1 MPPDHARNEVF
12 LMSER
17 KDLTQDQLSA
27 LSWQLA
33 QLCRAGVPWSDCP
46 GLLLEDPQPAAV
58 KGALEAIRASLAE
71 GAPLPEAM
79 AASGAF
85 PDYYLRMV
93 EIGQAAGRLD
103 QVFSALAGYYQREDA
118 TLQAVRRAVTYPA
131 VMAAIIGLVFL
142 VPVSRVLPVFSQ
154 VFAQLGAGVSPV
166 AAAPL
171 SSGSAGRIL
180 AYVFAG
186 ALLAAAVVVVLGFR
200 GERGLRLLSRGAT
213 GEALSRGRFASAM
226 ALMLQS
232 GLPLDEALER
242 TAPLLEGTP
251 LAERFAQCRK
261 RSEEGVS
268 FPKAVEET
276 GVLTGLQAG
285 LLSSGFR
292 SGGMEEAMAEVAR
305 RCQAEGEERLSR
317 LLSRFEY
324 GLVLLLCACVG
335 LVLLSVMLPLL
346 GVLSAIGG

>member
-58 KGALEAIRASLAE
+58 NGALEAIRASLAE

-142 VPVSRVLPVFSQ
+142 VLVSRVLPVFSQ

-166 AAAPL
+166 AAALL

-186 ALLAAAVVVVLGFR
+186 ALLAAAVVLLLGFR
-200 GERGLRLLSRGAT
+200 W
-213 GEALSRGRFASAM
+213 
-226 ALMLQS
+226 
-232 GLPLDEALER
+232 
-242 TAPLLEGTP
+242 
-251 LAERFAQCRK
+251 
-261 RSEEGVS
+261 
-268 FPKAVEET
+268 
-276 GVLTGLQAG
+276 
-285 LLSSGFR
+285 
-292 SGGMEEAMAEVAR
+292 
-305 RCQAEGEERLSR
+305 
-317 LLSRFEY
+317 
-324 GLVLLLCACVG
+324 
-335 LVLLSVMLPLL
+335 
-346 GVLSAIGG
+346 

>member
-1 MPPDHARNEVF
+1 MPPDHARNEVLF
-12 LMSER
+12 MSER

-142 VPVSRVLPVFSQ
+142 VLVSRVLPVFSQ

-166 AAAPL
+166 AAALL

-186 ALLAAAVVVVLGFR
+186 ALLAAAVVLLLGFR

-276 GVLTGLQAG
+276 G
-285 LLSSGFR
+285 
-292 SGGMEEAMAEVAR
+292 
-305 RCQAEGEERLSR
+305 EGHAQTHS
-317 LLSRFEY
+317 
-324 GLVLLLCACVG
+324 
-335 LVLLSVMLPLL
+335 
-346 GVLSAIGG
+346 